1 MPVSWIDGDIELN
14 HFINTIIYSRDSQS
28 LDEAYRALS
37 SKEKMKKTTSGGS
50 DAKAE
55 GLNSRGRFFEK
66 ARVLQTM
73 QDQNLVKNEEVLFSV
88 SGSVTPWTNVLSFKL
103 KTMPRTRRRVPPG
116 KPILLSTMKVEL
128 VMVKS

>member
-55 GLNSRGRFFEK
+55 GLNSRGIFF
-66 ARVLQTM
+66 
-73 QDQNLVKNEEVLFSV
+73 
-88 SGSVTPWTNVLSFKL
+88 
-103 KTMPRTRRRVPPG
+103 
-116 KPILLSTMKVEL
+116 
-128 VMVKS
+128 